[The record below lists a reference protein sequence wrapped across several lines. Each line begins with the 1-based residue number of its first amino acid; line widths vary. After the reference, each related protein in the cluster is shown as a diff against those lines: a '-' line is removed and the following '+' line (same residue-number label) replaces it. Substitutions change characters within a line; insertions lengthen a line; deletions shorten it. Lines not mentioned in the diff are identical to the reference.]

1 MKIFLI
7 GYMGCGKS
15 RWGKQIADHY
25 GFHFL
30 DLDSFIEENE
40 GKTIPEIFELYGES
54 GFRQLEKKA
63 LQSISESKNIIIST
77 GGGAPCFNNNM
88 ELMNKLGLT
97 LYIEGSP
104 ELLRDRISNS
114 DSERP
119 LVKNLTRQELL
130 EFIQRHLQ
138 TREPFYLQSKL
149 KIISGS
155 LDLQDFIIL
164 LDPYISPHKN
174 LY

>member
-30 DLDSFIEENE
+30 DLDSFIEESE
-40 GKTIPEIFELYGES
+40 GKTIPEIFALQGES

-63 LQSISESKNIIIST
+63 LQSIPVSKNIIIST

-104 ELLRDRISNS
+104 ELLCERILNS
-114 DSERP
+114 DTERP
-119 LVKNLTRQELL
+119 LVKNLSQQELL
-130 EFIQRHLQ
+130 GYIERHLQ
-138 TREPFYLQSKL
+138 TRKPFYLQSKL
-149 KIISGS
+149 KIQTGA
-155 LDLQDFIIL
+155 LDLQDFTNLI
-164 LDPYISPHKN
+164 DPYILKHNS
-174 LY
+174 